1 MKSQVTNHLIFYSV
15 NTFIL
20 ISVFSNLFWSFN
32 MGRKWKGNGPAA
44 QQDDGEASGQLQDDE
59 QLREDGGMLEWPQVV
74 GGITERPW
82 DDGEDTG
89 RLRDD
94 GEDKG

>member
-1 MKSQVTNHLIFYSV
+1 
-15 NTFIL
+15 
-20 ISVFSNLFWSFN
+20 

-59 QLREDGGMLEWPQVV
+59 LPREDGGRLERPWVV
-74 GGITERPW
+74 GGITERPR